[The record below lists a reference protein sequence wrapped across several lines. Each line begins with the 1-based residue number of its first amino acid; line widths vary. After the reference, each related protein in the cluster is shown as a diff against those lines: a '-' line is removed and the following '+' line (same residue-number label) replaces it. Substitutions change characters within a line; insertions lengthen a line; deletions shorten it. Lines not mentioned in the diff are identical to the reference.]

1 MDPIPNYERTPPPK
15 VDHNEIKIS
24 ILGTTYAIRTGVQRE
39 EDKNLDGLIGFCNH
53 YTKTISVVDLNY
65 DVDGNPISDVVKL
78 ETVKDTLRH
87 EIIHA
92 FIHESGLWAC
102 AVPVDSWADN
112 EEMVDWIA
120 LQFPKLLNAMQEAD
134 AI

>member
-1 MDPIPNYERTPPPK
+1 MT
-15 VDHNEIKIS
+15 EIKAN
-24 ILGTTYAIRTGVQRE
+24 ILGTMYAIRTGVKRE

-53 YTKTISVVDLNY
+53 FTKTISVVDLAG
-65 DVDGNPISDVVKL
+65 DDMSDVVKQVTIK
-78 ETVKDTLRH
+78 ETIRH

-102 AVPVDSWADN
+102 ALPVNSWADN

-120 LQFPKLLNAMQEAD
+120 LQFPKILNAVQEAD
-134 AI
+134 AL